1 MLKALSQPQGREDLL
16 EEMRREI
23 CIEINQAK
31 RAGNDV
37 LGIWNQLFKSPGPL
51 MIAVKVFVNICQKR
65 ALTNTGQTRDFSGGP
80 VVKTLSFQSRVHEFN
95 TSDNTNTYLWDGGNR
110 VRFLWIK

>member
-1 MLKALSQPQGREDLL
+1 
-16 EEMRREI
+16 
-23 CIEINQAK
+23 
-31 RAGNDV
+31 
-37 LGIWNQLFKSPGPL
+37 

-110 VRFLWIK
+110 VRFLWIKQGEGKGVRMCRLLFEVREVETKKFMADHRSFLSAI